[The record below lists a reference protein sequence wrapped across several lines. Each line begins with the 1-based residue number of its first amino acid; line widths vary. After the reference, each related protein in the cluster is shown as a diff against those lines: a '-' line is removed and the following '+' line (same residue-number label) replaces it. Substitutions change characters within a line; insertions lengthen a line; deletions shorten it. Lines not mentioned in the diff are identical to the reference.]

1 MSAITDFTNKWFS
14 TSNRVHKMFHE
25 TTISLHSLQLHWITI
40 LLLAEITAFVF
51 IVATKFVFVSETP
64 SFLGEEANGVPL
76 SHTLYSEWHGLGA
89 HLALPKRW
97 WCTPKKSS
105 RWLAPS
111 PLCSQALLSCRKP
124 SNSPLS
130 TQDIWERSHM
140 HALRSCIWH
149 VLFDSVTSCK
159 ERGWF
164 WLIVSLRFW
173 KQGRFWKSTK
183 WEPCKWQM
191 KEARHSLLPVTVS
204 LNLHPVLACQTPSQ
218 MVTLNMAVNSQWAAS
233 LPYSW

>member
-149 VLFDSVTSCK
+149 VPFDSLTSCK
-159 ERGWF
+159 ERGGSG
-164 WLIVSLRFW
+164 WLYRSGFENRESFGKALNGSHVNGRWRRQDIPFSL
-173 KQGRFWKSTK
+173 
-183 WEPCKWQM
+183 WQCL
-191 KEARHSLLPVTVS
+191 SI
-204 LNLHPVLACQTPSQ
+204 C
-218 MVTLNMAVNSQWAAS
+218 TLF
-233 LPYSW
+233 